1 MANIGSGAA
10 SGAALGTAISPGLG
24 TVIGGIGGAAI
35 SAISS
40 FFGNKSNRKL
50 SAEAFERE
58 SKFAREERLAQQQ
71 WIEQMYEKNNSYNS
85 PAAQMQRLKDA
96 GLNPDLMYS
105 RGDVGNATAPEAPT
119 QAPTPRFNVIPTN
132 TYGQTAQI
140 AADTG
145 LKAAQAR
152 LADSQSK
159 KTDTEESLL
168 TADYLL
174 RKARTESDI
183 ELNNSTIYVN
193 HELGQLNHA
202 EAEVAAK
209 KLQEID
215 VAMAEARERINTM
228 KSQQHEI
235 DEKIVQMKFDRY
247 LRSQEFELLCKKT
260 YQEMKESNSR
270 IALNAAEVQDMMA
283 TQLARVMNLN
293 ASTYMQKKQGMLASE
308 QTMTELYRQTGI
320 DISNQHAKFN
330 FDQAKNW
337 DSTERATNVATTW
350 INSISFAVGQFAGA
364 TTSLQKG
371 GFLGKSMSPIG
382 FR

>member
-1 MANIGSGAA
+1 MANVGAGAA
-10 SGAALGTAISPGLG
+10 AGAAAGSVVPGIGTAIGAL
-24 TVIGGIGGAAI
+24 GGAAI
-35 SAISS
+35 SAIGN
-40 FFGNKSNRKL
+40 FFGNRSNRKA

-85 PAAQMQRLKDA
+85 PAAQMQRLKEA

-105 RGDVGNATAPEAPT
+105 RGDVGNATAPEAPQ
-119 QAPTPRFNVIPTN
+119 QAMTPRFNIIPTN

-140 AADTG
+140 AADAG

-215 VAMAEARERINTM
+215 VAMSEARERINTM
-228 KSQQHEI
+228 KAQQAEI
-235 DEKIVQMKFDRY
+235 DEKIVQLKFDRY

-260 YQEMKESNSR
+260 YQDMKESNSR
-270 IALNAAEVQDMMA
+270 INLNAAEVQDMMA

-308 QTMTELYRQTGI
+308 QTMTELYKQTGI

-330 FDQAKNW
+330 FDQAKSW
-337 DSTERATNVATTW
+337 DSTERFTNVATTW
-350 INSISFAVGQFAGA
+350 INSVSFAVGQFAGA

>member
-1 MANIGSGAA
+1 MSNVGAGAA
-10 SGAALGTAISPGLG
+10 AGAAAGSVVPGIGTAIG
-24 TVIGGIGGAAI
+24 TLGGALI
-35 SAISS
+35 SAIGN
-40 FFGNKSNRKL
+40 FFGNRSNRKA

-105 RGDVGNATAPEAPT
+105 RGDVGNATAPEAPQ
-119 QAPTPRFNVIPTN
+119 QAMTPRYNVIPTN

-140 AADTG
+140 AADAG

-174 RKARTESDI
+174 RKARAESDI

-209 KLQEID
+209 KLEEID
-215 VAMAEARERINTM
+215 VAMSEVRERINTM
-228 KSQQHEI
+228 KAQQSQI
-235 DEKIVQMKFDRY
+235 DENIVQMKFDRY
-247 LRSQEFELLCKKT
+247 LRSKEFGLLCKKT

-270 IALNAAEVQDMMA
+270 IALNAGEVQDMMA
-283 TQLARVMNLN
+283 TQMARIMNLN
-293 ASTYMQKKQGMLASE
+293 ASTYMMKKQGLLAGE
-308 QTMTELYRQTGI
+308 QTMTELYKQTGI

-330 FDQAKNW
+330 FDQAKDW
-337 DSTERATNVATTW
+337 DTTERFTNVATTW
-350 INSISFAVGQFAGA
+350 INSLSFAVGQFAGA

-371 GFLGKSMSPIG
+371 GFFGKSMSPIG

>member
-1 MANIGSGAA
+1 MANVGAGAA
-10 SGAALGTAISPGLG
+10 AGAAAGSVVPGIGTAIGAL
-24 TVIGGIGGAAI
+24 GGAAI
-35 SAISS
+35 SAIGN
-40 FFGNKSNRKL
+40 FFGNRSNRKA

-58 SKFAREERLAQQQ
+58 SKFAREERLAQQA

-85 PAAQMQRLKDA
+85 PAAQMQRMKEA

-105 RGDVGNATAPEAPT
+105 RGDVGNATAPEAPQ
-119 QAPTPRFNVIPTN
+119 QAMTPRFNVIPTN

-140 AADTG
+140 AADAG

-215 VAMAEARERINTM
+215 VAMSEARERINTM
-228 KSQQHEI
+228 KAQQAEI
-235 DEKIVQMKFDRY
+235 DEKIVQLKFDRY

-260 YQEMKESNSR
+260 YQDMKESNSR
-270 IALNAAEVQDMMA
+270 INLNAAEVQDMMA

-293 ASTYMQKKQGMLASE
+293 ASTYMQKKQGMLAGE
-308 QTMTELYRQTGI
+308 QTMTELYKQTGI

-330 FDQAKNW
+330 FDQAKSW
-337 DSTERATNVATTW
+337 DSTERFTNVATTW
-350 INSISFAVGQFAGA
+350 INSVSFAVGQFAGA

>member
-1 MANIGSGAA
+1 MSSVGKGAA
-10 SGAALGTAISPGLG
+10 AGATVGSAISPGLG

-35 SAISS
+35 SAIGS
-40 FFGNKSNRKL
+40 FFGNKSNRKQ

-85 PAAQMQRLKDA
+85 PAAQMQRMKDA

-140 AADTG
+140 AADAG
-145 LKAAQAR
+145 LKAAQAK
-152 LADSQSK
+152 LASSESK
-159 KTDTEESLL
+159 KADTEESLL

-215 VAMAEARERINTM
+215 VAMSEARERINTM
-228 KSQQHEI
+228 KAQQAEI

-247 LRSQEFELLCKKT
+247 LRSKEFELLCQKT
-260 YQEMKESNSR
+260 YQEIKESNSR

-283 TQLARVMNLN
+283 TQMARVMNLN
-293 ASTYMQKKQGMLASE
+293 ASTYMMKKQGLLASE
-308 QTMTELYRQTGI
+308 QTMTELYKQTGI

-330 FDQAKNW
+330 FDQAKDW
-337 DSTERATNVATTW
+337 DSTERFTNVATTW
-350 INSISFAVGQFAGA
+350 VNSLSFAVGQLAGA

>member
-1 MANIGSGAA
+1 MANIGAGTAAGAA
-10 SGAALGTAISPGLG
+10 AGSVVPGIGTAIGAL
-24 TVIGGIGGAAI
+24 GGAAI
-35 SAISS
+35 SAIGS
-40 FFGNKSNRKL
+40 FFGNRSNRKA
-50 SAEAFERE
+50 SREAFERE

-85 PAAQMQRLKDA
+85 PAAQMQRMKEA

-105 RGDVGNATAPEAPT
+105 RGDVGNATAPEAPQ
-119 QAPTPRFNVIPTN
+119 QAMTPRFNVIPTN

-140 AADTG
+140 AADAG

-215 VAMAEARERINTM
+215 IAMSEVRERINTM
-228 KSQQHEI
+228 KAQQSEI

-270 IALNAAEVQDMMA
+270 INLNAAEVQDMMA

-308 QTMTELYRQTGI
+308 QTMTELYKQTGI

-330 FDQAKNW
+330 FDQAKDW
-337 DSTERATNVATTW
+337 DSTERFTNVATTW
-350 INSISFAVGQFAGA
+350 INSASYAVSQFAGA
-364 TTSLQKG
+364 TTSLQKS
-371 GFLGKSMSPIG
+371 GFLGKSMSPLG

>member
-1 MANIGSGAA
+1 MANIGAGAA
-10 SGAALGTAISPGLG
+10 AGAAAGSVIPGVGTAIGAL
-24 TVIGGIGGAAI
+24 GGAAI
-35 SAISS
+35 SAIGN
-40 FFGNKSNRKL
+40 FFGNLSNRRASRK
-50 SAEAFERE
+50 AFERE

-105 RGDVGNATAPEAPT
+105 RGDVGNATAPEAPS
-119 QAPTPRFNVIPTN
+119 QALTPRFNVIPAN

-140 AADTG
+140 AADAG
-145 LKAAQAR
+145 LKSAQAR

-174 RKARTESDI
+174 RKARNESDI

-215 VAMAEARERINTM
+215 VAMSEARERINTM
-228 KSQQHEI
+228 KAQQSQI
-235 DEKIVQMKFDRY
+235 DESIVQMKFDRY

-270 IALNAAEVQDMMA
+270 IALNAAEVQDIMA
-283 TQLARVMNLN
+283 TQMARVMNLN
-293 ASTYMQKKQGMLASE
+293 ASTYMMKKQGLLASE
-308 QTMTELYRQTGI
+308 QTMTELYKQTGI

-330 FDQAKNW
+330 FDQAKDW
-337 DSTERATNVATTW
+337 DSTERLTNVATTW
-350 INSISFAVGQFAGA
+350 INSLSYAVGQFGSA

>member
-10 SGAALGTAISPGLG
+10 SGAALGSAISPGLG
-24 TVIGGIGGAAI
+24 TIIGGIGGAAI
-35 SAISS
+35 SAIGS
-40 FFGNKSNRKL
+40 FFGNKSNRKQ

-85 PAAQMQRLKDA
+85 PAAQMQRLKEA

-105 RGDVGNATAPEAPT
+105 RGDVGNATAPEAPA
-119 QAPTPRFNVIPTN
+119 QAPTPRYNVIPTN

-140 AADTG
+140 AADAG

-152 LADSQSK
+152 LAHSQSK

-215 VAMAEARERINTM
+215 VAMSEARERINTL
-228 KSQQHEI
+228 KAQQSQI
-235 DEKIVQMKFDRY
+235 DENMVQLKFDRY
-247 LRSQEFELLCKKT
+247 LRSKEFELLCKKT
-260 YQEMKESNSR
+260 YQDMKESNSH
-270 IALNAAEVQDMMA
+270 INLNAAEVQDMMA

-293 ASTYMQKKQGMLASE
+293 ASTYMQKKQGMLAGE
-308 QTMTELYRQTGI
+308 QTMTELYKQTGI

-330 FDQAKNW
+330 FDQAKTW
-337 DSTERATNVATTW
+337 DSTERFTNVATTW
-350 INSISFAVGQFAGA
+350 INSVSFAVSQFAGA
-364 TTSLQKG
+364 TTTLQKG